1 MIAMRENNNRA
12 YLNDT
17 PWLKKSRPGIRPAHE
32 CKSAD
37 FLAPPRPAFSMSP
50 DPITAGMAMPK
61 DVPEH
66 RLPRKAETTEDGEIF
81 TARNAALILV
91 VAILALT
98 IYWGVAVFVV
108 ATDRGGDAVNYD
120 SSTPKE
126 GALVGAA
133 VPEAKDQNRAGNSPE
148 SGAR

>member
-1 MIAMRENNNRA
+1 
-12 YLNDT
+12 
-17 PWLKKSRPGIRPAHE
+17 
-32 CKSAD
+32 
-37 FLAPPRPAFSMSP
+37 
-50 DPITAGMAMPK
+50 MPK

-98 IYWGVAVFVV
+98 IYWGVAAVVV
-108 ATDRGGDAVNYD
+108 ATDRGGDALNYD